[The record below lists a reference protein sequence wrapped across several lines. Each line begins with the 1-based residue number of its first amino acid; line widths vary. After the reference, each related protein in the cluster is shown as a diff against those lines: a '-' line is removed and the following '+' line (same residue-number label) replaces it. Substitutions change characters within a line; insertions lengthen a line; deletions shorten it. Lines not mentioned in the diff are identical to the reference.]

1 MENTEN
7 TQNPKKPNMK
17 WLRPVGAVFFAVCIL
32 AAGFGGGMYYKSW
45 QNRNSDTITV
55 SKADKADYEL
65 IQQAWDDIQ
74 TKYVD
79 QSVVS
84 SQLLAYG
91 AISGMVDSLGDTGHS
106 VFLTPAEVQQE
117 NQAIAGKLDGIGA
130 EVSEKNG
137 NVVVV
142 APIDGSP
149 AQKAGLQSG
158 DIILKVDGTAVTGVQ
173 DAVTRIRGT
182 PGTSVTINIL
192 TPAGNTTD
200 LTIVRAEIH
209 INSVVWQMLPGTTIA
224 DLRISSFSDGTSA
237 ALDTA
242 LTAIKAQGATA
253 IVLDLRDNPG
263 GLLNEAEGVASRFL
277 TGGDVLEEKDINGN
291 IKKDAVL
298 SNVTKTDLPMT
309 VLVNGGTASAAE
321 IVSGA
326 LQDRG
331 RAKVIGQ
338 NTFGTGTALVGYSLT
353 DGSEV
358 VLGVSE
364 WLTPSGKSIWHTGL
378 TPDTVV
384 ALATGVSPL
393 LPEAING
400 MTAAQLQA
408 SGDTQ
413 LLDAINLL
421 QQ

>member
-1 MENTEN
+1 MEN
-7 TQNPKKPNMK
+7 TQNPKKPNRQ
-17 WLRPVGAVFFAVCIL
+17 WLRITGAALFAVVIF
-32 AAGFGGGMYYKSW
+32 AAGAGGGIYYEKQSTD
-45 QNRNSDTITV
+45 NSDTITV
-55 SKADKADYEL
+55 SKADVADYEM
-65 IQQAWDDIQ
+65 IQQAWDMIQ

-79 QSVVS
+79 QSSVNAQS
-84 SQLLAYG
+84 LTYG
-91 AISGMVDSLGDTGHS
+91 AIGGMVDSLGDTGHS

-117 NQAIAGKLDGIGA
+117 NQTIQGKLDGIGA
-130 EVSEKNG
+130 EVSVKNG

-182 PGTSVTINIL
+182 PGTSVTITIL

-200 LTIVRAEIH
+200 FTIVRAEIT
-209 INSVVWQMLPGTTIA
+209 INSVNWQMLPETTIA
-224 DLRISSFSDGTSA
+224 DLRISSFSSGTSTS
-237 ALDTA
+237 LDTA
-242 LTAIKAQGATA
+242 LAAIKAQGATA

-263 GLLNEAEGVASRFL
+263 GLLDEAIGTASRFL
-277 TGGDVLEEKDINGN
+277 TGGYVLEEKDINGN

-298 SNVTKTDLPMT
+298 NNVTKTNLPMA

-326 LQDRG
+326 LQDTG
-331 RAKVIGQ
+331 RAKLIGQ
-338 NTFGTGTALVGYSLT
+338 PTFGTGTALVGYNLT
-353 DGSEV
+353 DGSEL

-378 TPDTVV
+378 TPDDVV
-384 ALATGVSPL
+384 SLATGVSPL
-393 LPEAING
+393 LPEGIAG

-413 LLDAINLL
+413 LLDAINML

>member
-1 MENTEN
+1 MEN

-17 WLRPVGAVFFAVCIL
+17 WLRPVGTAFFAVCIL
-32 AAGFGGGMYYKSW
+32 AAGFGGGMYYTTY

-65 IQQAWDDIQ
+65 IKQAWDDIQ

-173 DAVTRIRGT
+173 DAVTHIRGT
-182 PGTSVTINIL
+182 PGTSVTITIIN
-192 TPAGNTTD
+192 TAGTTLD

-242 LTAIKAQGATA
+242 LAAIKAQGATA

-277 TGGDVLEEKDINGN
+277 IGGDVLEEKDINGN

>member
-1 MENTEN
+1 MEN

-17 WLRPVGAVFFAVCIL
+17 WLRPVGTAFFAVCIL
-32 AAGFGGGMYYKSW
+32 AAGFGGGIYYTTY

-65 IQQAWDDIQ
+65 IKQAWDDIQ

-182 PGTSVTINIL
+182 PGTSVTITIL
-192 TPAGNTTD
+192 NPAGTTLD
-200 LTIVRAEIH
+200 MTIVRAEIH

-237 ALDTA
+237 VLDTA
-242 LTAIKAQGATA
+242 LAAIKAQGATA

-298 SNVTKTDLPMT
+298 SNVTKTNLPMV

-338 NTFGTGTALVGYSLT
+338 ATFGTGTALVGYNLT
-353 DGSEV
+353 DGSEL

-384 ALATGVSPL
+384 SLATGTAPL
-393 LPEAING
+393 LPEAIKG
-400 MTAAQLQA
+400 MTQAQLQA

>member
-1 MENTEN
+1 MEN

-17 WLRPVGAVFFAVCIL
+17 WLRPVGTAFFAVCIL
-32 AAGFGGGMYYKSW
+32 AAGFGGGMYYTTY

-65 IQQAWDDIQ
+65 IKQAWDDIQ

-173 DAVTRIRGT
+173 DAVTHIRGT
-182 PGTSVTINIL
+182 PGTSVTITIIN
-192 TPAGNTTD
+192 TAGTTLD

-242 LTAIKAQGATA
+242 LAAIKAQGATS

-277 TGGDVLEEKDINGN
+277 IGGDVLEEKDINGN

-338 NTFGTGTALVGYSLT
+338 NTFGTGTALVGFSLT

-384 ALATGVSPL
+384 TLSTGVSPL
-393 LPEAING
+393 LPEAIKG

>member
-1 MENTEN
+1 MEN

-17 WLRPVGAVFFAVCIL
+17 WLRPVGTAFFAVCIL
-32 AAGFGGGMYYKSW
+32 AAGFGGGMYYTTY

-65 IQQAWDDIQ
+65 IKQAWDDIQ

-173 DAVTRIRGT
+173 DAVTHIRGT
-182 PGTSVTINIL
+182 PGTSVTITIIN
-192 TPAGNTTD
+192 TAGTTLD

-242 LTAIKAQGATA
+242 LAAIKAQGATS

-298 SNVTKTDLPMT
+298 SNVTKTNLPMV

-338 NTFGTGTALVGYSLT
+338 ATFGTGTALVGYNLT
-353 DGSEV
+353 DGSEL

-384 ALATGVSPL
+384 SLATGTAPL
-393 LPEAING
+393 LPEAIKG
-400 MTAAQLQA
+400 MTQAQLQA

>member
-1 MENTEN
+1 
-7 TQNPKKPNMK
+7 
-17 WLRPVGAVFFAVCIL
+17 
-32 AAGFGGGMYYKSW
+32 MYYTTY

-65 IQQAWDDIQ
+65 IKQAWDDIQ

-182 PGTSVTINIL
+182 PGTSVTITIL
-192 TPAGNTTD
+192 NPAGTTLD
-200 LTIVRAEIH
+200 MTIVRAEIH

-237 ALDTA
+237 VLDTA
-242 LTAIKAQGATA
+242 LAAIKAQGATA

-338 NTFGTGTALVGYSLT
+338 ATFGTGTALVGFSLT

-384 ALATGVSPL
+384 TLATGVAPL
-393 LPEAING
+393 LPEAIKG

>member
-1 MENTEN
+1 
-7 TQNPKKPNMK
+7 
-17 WLRPVGAVFFAVCIL
+17 
-32 AAGFGGGMYYKSW
+32 
-45 QNRNSDTITV
+45 
-55 SKADKADYEL
+55 
-65 IQQAWDDIQ
+65 
-74 TKYVD
+74 
-79 QSVVS
+79 
-84 SQLLAYG
+84 
-91 AISGMVDSLGDTGHS
+91 
-106 VFLTPAEVQQE
+106 
-117 NQAIAGKLDGIGA
+117 
-130 EVSEKNG
+130 
-137 NVVVV
+137 
-142 APIDGSP
+142 
-149 AQKAGLQSG
+149 
-158 DIILKVDGTAVTGVQ
+158 
-173 DAVTRIRGT
+173 
-182 PGTSVTINIL
+182 
-192 TPAGNTTD
+192 
-200 LTIVRAEIH
+200 
-209 INSVVWQMLPGTTIA
+209 
-224 DLRISSFSDGTSA
+224 
-237 ALDTA
+237 
-242 LTAIKAQGATA
+242 
-253 IVLDLRDNPG
+253 
-263 GLLNEAEGVASRFL
+263 
-277 TGGDVLEEKDINGN
+277 
-291 IKKDAVL
+291 
-298 SNVTKTDLPMT
+298 MT
-309 VLVNGGTASAAE
+309 VLVNGGTASAGE

>member
-1 MENTEN
+1 MENTEIN
-7 TQNPKKPNMK
+7 QNPKKPNRK
-17 WLRPVGAVFFAVCIL
+17 WLRITGAALFAVIIF
-32 AAGFGGGMYYKSW
+32 AAGAGGGIYYEKQST
-45 QNRNSDTITV
+45 NNSGTITV
-55 SKADKADYEL
+55 SKEDVADYEM
-65 IQQAWDDIQ
+65 IQQAWDLIQ

-79 QSVVS
+79 QSAVS
-84 SQLLAYG
+84 AQSLTYG
-91 AISGMVDSLGDTGHS
+91 AIGGMVDSLGDTGHS

-117 NQAIAGKLDGIGA
+117 NQAIQGKLDGIGA
-130 EVSEKNG
+130 EVSVKNG

-182 PGTSVTINIL
+182 PGTSVTITIL

-200 LTIVRAEIH
+200 FTIVRAEIT
-209 INSVVWQMLPGTTIA
+209 INSVNWQMLPETTIA
-224 DLRISSFSDGTSA
+224 DLRISSFSSGTSTS
-237 ALDTA
+237 LDTA
-242 LTAIKAQGATA
+242 LAAIKAQGATA

-263 GLLNEAEGVASRFL
+263 GLLDEAIGTASRFL
-277 TGGDVLEEKDINGN
+277 TGGYVLEEKDINGN

-298 SNVTKTDLPMT
+298 NNVTKTNLPMV
-309 VLVNGGTASAAE
+309 VLINGGTASAAE

-326 LQDRG
+326 LQDTG
-331 RAKVIGQ
+331 RAKLIGQ
-338 NTFGTGTALVGYSLT
+338 TTFGTGTALVGYNLT
-353 DGSEV
+353 DGSEL

-364 WLTPSGKSIWHTGL
+364 WLTPLGKSIWHTGL
-378 TPDTVV
+378 TPDDVV
-384 ALATGVSPL
+384 SLDAGVSPL
-393 LPEAING
+393 LPEAITK
-400 MTAAQLQA
+400 MTASQLQV

-413 LLDAINLL
+413 LLDAINML

>member
-1 MENTEN
+1 MEN

-17 WLRPVGAVFFAVCIL
+17 WLRPVGTAFFAVCIL
-32 AAGFGGGMYYKSW
+32 AAGFGGGMYYTTY

-65 IQQAWDDIQ
+65 IKQAWDDIQ

-182 PGTSVTINIL
+182 PGTSVTITIL
-192 TPAGNTTD
+192 NPAGTTLD
-200 LTIVRAEIH
+200 MTIVRAEIH

-237 ALDTA
+237 VLDTA
-242 LTAIKAQGATA
+242 LAAIKAQGATA

-338 NTFGTGTALVGYSLT
+338 ATFGTGTALVGFSLT

-384 ALATGVSPL
+384 TLATGVAPL
-393 LPEAING
+393 LPEAIKG

>member
-1 MENTEN
+1 MEN

-17 WLRPVGAVFFAVCIL
+17 WLRPVGTAFFAVCIL
-32 AAGFGGGMYYKSW
+32 AAGFGGGMYYTTY

-65 IQQAWDDIQ
+65 IKQAWDDIQ

-173 DAVTRIRGT
+173 DAVTHIRGT
-182 PGTSVTINIL
+182 PGTSVTITIIN
-192 TPAGNTTD
+192 TAGTTLD

-224 DLRISSFSDGTSA
+224 DLRITSFSDGTSA

-242 LTAIKAQGATA
+242 LAAIKAQGATA

-291 IKKDAVL
+291 IKKDADL

-326 LQDRG
+326 LQDRS

-338 NTFGTGTALVGYSLT
+338 STFGTGTALVGYSLT

-378 TPDTVV
+378 TPDTVI
-384 ALATGVSPL
+384 ALAAGVSPL
-393 LPEAING
+393 LPEAIKG

>member
-1 MENTEN
+1 MEN

-17 WLRPVGAVFFAVCIL
+17 WLRPVGTAFFAVCIL
-32 AAGFGGGMYYKSW
+32 AAGFGGGMYYTTY

-84 SQLLAYG
+84 PQLLAYG

-182 PGTSVTINIL
+182 PGTSVTITIL
-192 TPAGNTTD
+192 NPAGTTLD
-200 LTIVRAEIH
+200 MTIVRAEIK

-242 LTAIKAQGATA
+242 LAAIKAQGATA

-277 TGGDVLEEKDINGN
+277 TGGEVLEEKDINGN

-298 SNVTKTDLPMT
+298 SNVTKTNLPMV

-338 NTFGTGTALVGYSLT
+338 ATFGTGTALVGYNLT
-353 DGSEV
+353 DGSEL

-384 ALATGVSPL
+384 SLATGTAPL
-393 LPEAING
+393 LPEAIKG
-400 MTAAQLQA
+400 MTQAQLQA

>member
-1 MENTEN
+1 MEN

-17 WLRPVGAVFFAVCIL
+17 WLRPVGTAFFAVCIL
-32 AAGFGGGMYYKSW
+32 AAGFGGGMYYTTY

-65 IQQAWDDIQ
+65 IKQAWDDIQ

-173 DAVTRIRGT
+173 DAVTHIRGT
-182 PGTSVTINIL
+182 PGTSVTITIIN
-192 TPAGNTTD
+192 TAGTTLD

-242 LTAIKAQGATA
+242 LAAIKAQGATA

-277 TGGDVLEEKDINGN
+277 IGGDVLEEKDINGN

-298 SNVTKTDLPMT
+298 SNVTKTELPMT

-338 NTFGTGTALVGYSLT
+338 NTFGTGTALVGFSLT

-384 ALATGVSPL
+384 TLATGVAPL
-393 LPEAING
+393 LPEAIKG

>member
-1 MENTEN
+1 
-7 TQNPKKPNMK
+7 MK
-17 WLRPVGAVFFAVCIL
+17 WLRPVGTAFFAVCIL
-32 AAGFGGGMYYKSW
+32 AAGFGGGMYYTTY

-65 IQQAWDDIQ
+65 IKQAWDDIQ

-173 DAVTRIRGT
+173 DAVTHIRGT
-182 PGTSVTINIL
+182 PGTSVTITIIN
-192 TPAGNTTD
+192 TAGTTLD

-224 DLRISSFSDGTSA
+224 DLRITSFSDGTSA

-242 LTAIKAQGATA
+242 LAAIKAQGATA

-326 LQDRG
+326 LQDRS

-338 NTFGTGTALVGYSLT
+338 STFGTGTALVGYSLT

-378 TPDTVV
+378 TPDTVI
-384 ALATGVSPL
+384 ALAAGVSPL
-393 LPEAING
+393 LPEAIKG

>member
-1 MENTEN
+1 
-7 TQNPKKPNMK
+7 
-17 WLRPVGAVFFAVCIL
+17 
-32 AAGFGGGMYYKSW
+32 
-45 QNRNSDTITV
+45 
-55 SKADKADYEL
+55 
-65 IQQAWDDIQ
+65 
-74 TKYVD
+74 
-79 QSVVS
+79 
-84 SQLLAYG
+84 
-91 AISGMVDSLGDTGHS
+91 MVNSLGDTGHS

-117 NQAIAGKLDGIGA
+117 NQAIQGKLDGIGA
-130 EVSEKNG
+130 EVSVKNG

-182 PGTSVTINIL
+182 PGTSVTITIL
-192 TPAGNTTD
+192 NSAGTTLD
-200 LTIVRAEIH
+200 LTIVRAEIK
-209 INSVVWQMLPGTTIA
+209 INSVIWQMLPGTTIA
-224 DLRISSFSDGTSA
+224 DLRISSFSQGTST

-242 LTAIKAQGATA
+242 LAAIKTQGATG
-253 IVLDLRDNPG
+253 IILDLRDNPG
-263 GLLNEAEGVASRFL
+263 GLLDEAIGTASRFL
-277 TGGDVLEEKDINGN
+277 ASGYVLEEKDINGN

-298 SNVTKTDLPMT
+298 NNVTKTNLALV

-326 LQDRG
+326 LQDTG
-331 RAKVIGQ
+331 RAKVIGGG
-338 NTFGTGTALVGYSLT
+338 TFGTGTALVGYNLT
-353 DGSEV
+353 DGSEL

-384 ALATGVSPL
+384 SLATGVAPL
-393 LPEAING
+393 LPEAITG
-400 MTAAQLQA
+400 MTQAQLQA

>member
-1 MENTEN
+1 
-7 TQNPKKPNMK
+7 
-17 WLRPVGAVFFAVCIL
+17 
-32 AAGFGGGMYYKSW
+32 MYYKTW

-55 SKADKADYEL
+55 SKEDKADYEL
-65 IQQAWDDIQ
+65 IQQAWNDIQ

-84 SQLLAYG
+84 PQLLAYG

-182 PGTSVTINIL
+182 PGTSVTITIL
-192 TPAGNTTD
+192 NTAGNTTD

-242 LTAIKAQGATA
+242 LAAIKAQGAMA

-298 SNVTKTDLPMT
+298 SNVPKTDLPMT

-384 ALATGVSPL
+384 TLATGVAPL
-393 LPEAING
+393 LPEAIKG

>member
-1 MENTEN
+1 
-7 TQNPKKPNMK
+7 
-17 WLRPVGAVFFAVCIL
+17 
-32 AAGFGGGMYYKSW
+32 MYYKSW

-158 DIILKVDGTAVTGVQ
+158 DIILKVNGTAVTGVQ
-173 DAVTRIRGT
+173 DAVTHIRGT
-182 PGTSVTINIL
+182 PGTSVTITIL
-192 TPAGNTTD
+192 TTAGNTTD

>member
-1 MENTEN
+1 MEN

-17 WLRPVGAVFFAVCIL
+17 WLRPVGTAFFAVCIL
-32 AAGFGGGMYYKSW
+32 AAGFGGGMYYTTY

-65 IQQAWDDIQ
+65 IKQAWDDIQ

-173 DAVTRIRGT
+173 DAVTHIRGT
-182 PGTSVTINIL
+182 PGTSVTITIIN
-192 TPAGNTTD
+192 TAGTTLD

-224 DLRISSFSDGTSA
+224 DLRITSFSDGTSA

-242 LTAIKAQGATA
+242 LAAIKAQGATA

-326 LQDRG
+326 LQDRS

-338 NTFGTGTALVGYSLT
+338 STFGTGTALVGYSLT

-378 TPDTVV
+378 TPDTVI
-384 ALATGVSPL
+384 ALAAGVSPL
-393 LPEAING
+393 LPEAIKG

>member
-1 MENTEN
+1 MEN

-17 WLRPVGAVFFAVCIL
+17 WLRPVGTAFFAVCIL
-32 AAGFGGGMYYKSW
+32 AAGFGGGMYYTTY

-65 IQQAWDDIQ
+65 IKQAWDDIQ

-173 DAVTRIRGT
+173 DAVTHIRGT
-182 PGTSVTINIL
+182 PGTSVTITIIN
-192 TPAGNTTD
+192 TAGTTLD

-242 LTAIKAQGATA
+242 LAAIKAQGATA

-277 TGGDVLEEKDINGN
+277 IGGDVLEEKDINGN

-338 NTFGTGTALVGYSLT
+338 NTFGTGTALVGFSLT

-384 ALATGVSPL
+384 TLATGVAPL
-393 LPEAING
+393 LPEAIKG
-400 MTAAQLQA
+400 MTAAQLQT

>member
-1 MENTEN
+1 MEN

-17 WLRPVGAVFFAVCIL
+17 WLRPVGTAFFAVCIL
-32 AAGFGGGMYYKSW
+32 AAGFGGGMYYTTY

-55 SKADKADYEL
+55 NKADKADYEL
-65 IQQAWDDIQ
+65 IKQAWDDIQ

-173 DAVTRIRGT
+173 DAVTHIRGT
-182 PGTSVTINIL
+182 PGTSVTITIIN
-192 TPAGNTTD
+192 TAGTTLD

-242 LTAIKAQGATA
+242 LAAIKAQGATA

-277 TGGDVLEEKDINGN
+277 IGGDVLEEKDINGN

-298 SNVTKTDLPMT
+298 SNVTKTELPMT

-338 NTFGTGTALVGYSLT
+338 NTFGTGTALVGFSLT

-384 ALATGVSPL
+384 TLATGVAPL
-393 LPEAING
+393 LPEAIKG
-400 MTAAQLQA
+400 MTAAQLQTN
-408 SGDTQ
+408 GDTQ

>member
-1 MENTEN
+1 LN
-7 TQNPKKPNMK
+7 
-17 WLRPVGAVFFAVCIL
+17 
-32 AAGFGGGMYYKSW
+32 
-45 QNRNSDTITV
+45 
-55 SKADKADYEL
+55 
-65 IQQAWDDIQ
+65 
-74 TKYVD
+74 
-79 QSVVS
+79 
-84 SQLLAYG
+84 
-91 AISGMVDSLGDTGHS
+91 
-106 VFLTPAEVQQE
+106 
-117 NQAIAGKLDGIGA
+117 
-130 EVSEKNG
+130 
-137 NVVVV
+137 
-142 APIDGSP
+142 
-149 AQKAGLQSG
+149 
-158 DIILKVDGTAVTGVQ
+158 
-173 DAVTRIRGT
+173 
-182 PGTSVTINIL
+182 
-192 TPAGNTTD
+192 PAGTTLD
-200 LTIVRAEIH
+200 MTIVRAEIH

-237 ALDTA
+237 VLDTA
-242 LTAIKAQGATA
+242 LAAIKAQGATA

-338 NTFGTGTALVGYSLT
+338 ATFGTGTALVGFSLT

-384 ALATGVSPL
+384 TLATGVAPL
-393 LPEAING
+393 LPEAIKG

>member
-1 MENTEN
+1 MEN

-17 WLRPVGAVFFAVCIL
+17 WLRPVGTAFFAVCIL
-32 AAGFGGGMYYKSW
+32 AAGFGGGMYYTTY

-65 IQQAWDDIQ
+65 IKQAWDDIQ

-173 DAVTRIRGT
+173 DAVTHIRGT
-182 PGTSVTINIL
+182 PGTSVTITIIN
-192 TPAGNTTD
+192 TAGTTLD

-242 LTAIKAQGATA
+242 LAAIKAQGATS

-277 TGGDVLEEKDINGN
+277 IGGDVLEEKDINGN

-338 NTFGTGTALVGYSLT
+338 NTFGTGTALVGFSLT

-384 ALATGVSPL
+384 TLATGVAPL
-393 LPEAING
+393 LPEAIKG
-400 MTAAQLQA
+400 MTAAQLLA

-413 LLDAINLL
+413 LLDAITQL